1 MTGSSLAAVSLV
13 AAFALAVAPGA
24 RAAHPLLTQDA
35 FTQGKGGWQL
45 EVNGERQRDPR
56 PVDVPPL
63 RAIQSGTTL
72 TYGLTHSIDL
82 SFDLPYVRHE
92 GILDAAIGI
101 KWRFHDGSPLS
112 FALLG

>member
-1 MTGSSLAAVSLV
+1 MIGSNHAAVSLAAV
-13 AAFALAVAPGA
+13 FALAVSQGTQ
-24 RAAHPLLTQDA
+24 AAHPLLTEDA

-56 PVDVPPL
+56 PADVPPL
-63 RAIQSGTTL
+63 RAIESGSTL
-72 TYGLTHSIDL
+72 TYGLTHTIDL

-101 KWRFHDGSPLS
+101 KWRF
-112 FALLG
+112 